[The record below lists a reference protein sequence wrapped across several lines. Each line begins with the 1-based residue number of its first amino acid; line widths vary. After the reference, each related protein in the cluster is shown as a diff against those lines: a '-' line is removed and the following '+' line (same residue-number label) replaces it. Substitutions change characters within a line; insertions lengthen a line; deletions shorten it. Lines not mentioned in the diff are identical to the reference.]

1 MLTIFS
7 MKIDIFE
14 NFAFSNKKKIYI
26 KKPYDAL
33 FLIIIYF
40 LPIIVYYTVSDS
52 SVILWNP
59 SE

>member
-52 SVILWNP
+52 SVIL
-59 SE
+59 